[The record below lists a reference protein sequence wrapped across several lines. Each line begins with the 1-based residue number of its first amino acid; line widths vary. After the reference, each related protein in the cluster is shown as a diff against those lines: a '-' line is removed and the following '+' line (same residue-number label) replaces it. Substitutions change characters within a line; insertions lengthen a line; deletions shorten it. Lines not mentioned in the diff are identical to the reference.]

1 MALDRDHTPFAID
14 NACIS
19 GVALAIDATL
29 IHESVAAAAY
39 LRQQILDLAMAGSN
53 LSVAVHWSSTDSNT
67 ADTFR
72 FLCDR
77 LGAALDDAGARS
89 SRIGLLVDAV
99 SLAPL
104 TAWKIRNA
112 HLGTGP
118 LYLSMSQ
125 HLMQECHWEQLWQQR
140 LNTMMRPVYAS
151 FVSSQCRLLPGE
163 TANGIIPCT
172 NIQAPTGSAWVN
184 VPVDISSFADI
195 DGDLD
200 EEALERTIRAAVEA
214 GDETHSLARWPT
226 AQMRHDGWLNRRL
239 AINLTGIGTLV
250 QRRDA
255 DATRFNTLEEMCR
268 LVRRIRDVAL
278 TQSQRLA
285 SSKGNVPALEQ
296 GDPARLMPGGQ
307 SRDGWSRR
315 WQQEV
320 TSTAVR
326 HRNLLVISPWSIF
339 PPDAADLRY
348 ANLLPLLRY
357 ADTCS
362 FGPPPK
368 LAAWNLKDFKSFHQ
382 QAAAVLHQRGH
393 MHQIAVHA

>member
-1 MALDRDHTPFAID
+1 MAIDRDHTPFTID
-14 NACIS
+14 GAGIS
-19 GVALAIDATL
+19 GVALAVDATL
-29 IHESVAAAAY
+29 IHESIAAAAY
-39 LRQQILDLAMAGSN
+39 LRQQILDLAIAGSS
-53 LSVAVHWSSTDSNT
+53 LSVAVHWSCSDRSN

-72 FLCDR
+72 FLCDW

-89 SRIGLLVDAV
+89 CNIGMLVDAG

-104 TAWKIRNA
+104 TTWELRSAY
-112 HLGTGP
+112 LGSGP
-118 LYLSMSQ
+118 LHISTSQ
-125 HLMQECHWEQLWQQR
+125 QLVQECQWEQLWLQR
-140 LNTMMRPVYAS
+140 SNTMIRPVYVP
-151 FVSSQCRLLPGE
+151 FVSSQCRLLPVE
-163 TANGIIPCT
+163 TANGVIPGVD
-172 NIQAPTGSAWVN
+172 IQAPTGSAWVN

-200 EEALERTIRAAVEA
+200 EEALEAAIRGGVAA
-214 GDETHSLARWPT
+214 GDEAHSQAFWPT

-239 AINLTGIGTLV
+239 AITLSGIGTLV

-255 DATRFNTLEEMCR
+255 DPTRFRTLDEMCQ
-268 LVRRIRDVAL
+268 LIRRIRDFAL
-278 TQSQRLA
+278 TESQRLA

-320 TSTAVR
+320 AATAVR

-339 PPDAADLRY
+339 PRDAADLRY

-362 FGPPPK
+362 FGPPPE
-368 LAAWNLKDFKSFHQ
+368 LAAWNLKDFKGFHQ
-382 QAAAVLHQRGH
+382 QAAAVLQQRGV
-393 MHQIAVHA
+393 MQQIAVHA

>member
-1 MALDRDHTPFAID
+1 MTFDRDHTPFAGD
-14 NACIS
+14 GACIS
-19 GVALAIDATL
+19 GVALAVDATL
-29 IHESVAAAAY
+29 IQESVAAAAY

-53 LSVAVHWSSTDSNT
+53 LSVAVRCSSTDDSS
-67 ADTFR
+67 AETFR
-72 FLCDR
+72 FLCDQ

-89 SRIGLLVDAV
+89 CKIGLLVDTV

-104 TAWKIRNA
+104 TAWEIRNA

-118 LYLSMSQ
+118 LYVSTSQ
-125 HLMQECHWEQLWQQR
+125 PLIKECHWEQLWQQR
-140 LNTMMRPVYAS
+140 SNAMIRLVYAP

-163 TANGIIPCT
+163 TANGVIPCT
-172 NIQAPTGSAWVN
+172 DIQAPTGSAWVN
-184 VPVDISSFADI
+184 VPVDISSFADN

-200 EEALERTIRAAVEA
+200 EEALERTIRAGVEA

-239 AINLTGIGTLV
+239 AINLAGIGTLV

-255 DATRFNTLEEMCR
+255 DATRFQTLEEMCR
-268 LVRRIRDVAL
+268 LIRRIRDVAL
-278 TQSQRLA
+278 TQSQCLA

-320 TSTAVR
+320 SATAVR

-339 PPDAADLRY
+339 PPDVADLRY
-348 ANLLPLLRY
+348 ANLLPVLRY

-362 FGPPPK
+362 FGPPPE
-368 LAAWNLKDFKSFHQ
+368 LAGWNLKDFKSFHQ
-382 QAAAVLHQRGH
+382 QAAAVLYQRGRT
-393 MHQIAVHA
+393 HQIAVHA

>member
-1 MALDRDHTPFAID
+1 MPFDRDHTPFD
-14 NACIS
+14 DDGACIS
-19 GVALAIDATL
+19 GVALAVDANL
-29 IHESVAAAAY
+29 IHESIAAAAY
-39 LRQQILDLAMAGSN
+39 LRQQILDLAMEGSS
-53 LSVAVHWSSTDSNT
+53 LSVAVRWSSTDRCN

-72 FLCDR
+72 SLCDR
-77 LGAALDDAGARS
+77 LGAALDDVGARS
-89 SRIGLLVDAV
+89 CKIGLLVDAISV
-99 SLAPL
+99 APL
-104 TAWKIRNA
+104 TAWEIRNA

-118 LYLSMSQ
+118 LYVSSSQ
-125 HLMQECHWEQLWQQR
+125 QPMQERHWEQLWQQR
-140 LNTMMRPVYAS
+140 SNAMIRPVYVS
-151 FVSSQCRLLPGE
+151 FVSSQCRLLPAE
-163 TANGIIPCT
+163 TANGVIPCAD
-172 NIQAPTGSAWVN
+172 IQAPTGSAWVN

-200 EEALERTIRAAVEA
+200 EEALEQAIRAGVEA
-214 GDETHSLARWPT
+214 GDETHSLACWPT

-255 DATRFNTLEEMCR
+255 DPTRFHTLDEMCR
-268 LVRRIRDVAL
+268 LIRRIRDVAL

-320 TSTAVR
+320 TATAVR

-339 PPDAADLRY
+339 PADVADLRY

-362 FGPPPK
+362 VGPPPE
-368 LAAWNLKDFKSFHQ
+368 LTAWNLRDFKSFHQ
-382 QAAAVLHQRGH
+382 QAAAVLHQRGRIQ
-393 MHQIAVHA
+393 QIAVHA

>member
-1 MALDRDHTPFAID
+1 MAFDRDHTPFAVD
-14 NACIS
+14 GACIS
-19 GVALAIDATL
+19 GVALAVDATL
-29 IHESVAAAAY
+29 IHESIAAAAY

-53 LSVAVHWSSTDSNT
+53 LSVAVRWSDTGTGS

-89 SRIGLLVDAV
+89 CRIGLLVDAI

-118 LYLSMSQ
+118 LYVGTSQ
-125 HLMQECHWEQLWQQR
+125 QLMQECHWEQLWQQR
-140 LNTMMRPVYAS
+140 SNTMIRPVYVS
-151 FVSSQCRLLPGE
+151 FVSSQCRLLPVE
-163 TANGIIPCT
+163 AANGVMPCT
-172 NIQAPTGSAWVN
+172 DIQAPTGSAWVN

-200 EEALERTIRAAVEA
+200 EEALELTIRAGVEA

-255 DATRFNTLEEMCR
+255 DPTRFQTLDEMCR
-268 LVRRIRDVAL
+268 LIRPHQGRRADTVAAPRE
-278 TQSQRLA
+278 QQRQCA
-285 SSKGNVPALEQ
+285 G
-296 GDPARLMPGGQ
+296 PGAG
-307 SRDGWSRR
+307 RPR
-315 WQQEV
+315 
-320 TSTAVR
+320 A
-326 HRNLLVISPWSIF
+326 
-339 PPDAADLRY
+339 PDARRSIARRLVT
-348 ANLLPLLRY
+348 A
-357 ADTCS
+357 
-362 FGPPPK
+362 
-368 LAAWNLKDFKSFHQ
+368 LAAGSNGDSRSASQPAGDLSVVDIST
-382 QAAAVLHQRGH
+382 R
-393 MHQIAVHA
+393 

>member
-1 MALDRDHTPFAID
+1 MAFDRDHTPFTID
-14 NACIS
+14 GTCIS
-19 GVALAIDATL
+19 GVALAVDATL
-29 IHESVAAAAY
+29 IHDSTAAAAY
-39 LRQQILDLAMAGSN
+39 LRQQILDLAMTGSS
-53 LSVAVHWSSTDSNT
+53 LSVAVRWSCSTRGN

-72 FLCDR
+72 FLCDW
-77 LGAALDDAGARS
+77 LGEALDDAGARS
-89 SRIGLLVDAV
+89 CNIGLLVDAM

-104 TAWKIRNA
+104 TAWEIRDA

-118 LYLSMSQ
+118 LHVSTSQ
-125 HLMQECHWEQLWQQR
+125 QLLQEHLWEQLWQQR
-140 LNTMMRPVYAS
+140 SNAMIRPAYVP
-151 FVSSQCRLLPGE
+151 FVSSQCRLLPVE
-163 TANGIIPCT
+163 TANGVIPCMD
-172 NIQAPTGSAWVN
+172 IQAPTGSAWVN

-200 EEALERTIRAAVEA
+200 EEALEAAIRAGVEI
-214 GDETHSLARWPT
+214 GDETHSHTRWPT

-239 AINLTGIGTLV
+239 AINLSGIGTLV

-255 DATRFNTLEEMCR
+255 DPTRFRTLDEMCR
-268 LVRRIRDVAL
+268 LIRRIRDIAL
-278 TQSQRLA
+278 TQSRRLA

-320 TSTAVR
+320 AATAVR
-326 HRNLLVISPWSIF
+326 HRNLLVISPWSLF
-339 PPDAADLRY
+339 PPDTADLRY

-362 FGPPPK
+362 FGPPPDI
-368 LAAWNLKDFKSFHQ
+368 AAWNLKNFKSFHQ
-382 QAAAVLHQRGH
+382 QAAAVLQQRGH

>member
-1 MALDRDHTPFAID
+1 MAFDHDHTPFAID
-14 NACIS
+14 GACIS
-19 GVALAIDATL
+19 DVALAVDATL
-29 IHESVAAAAY
+29 IHESTAAAAY

-53 LSVAVHWSSTDSNT
+53 LSVAVRWSGNDRSS

-89 SRIGLLVDAV
+89 CKIGLLVDAI

-104 TAWKIRNA
+104 TAWNIRNA

-118 LYLSMSQ
+118 LYVSTSQ
-125 HLMQECHWEQLWQQR
+125 QLMQECHWEQLWQQR
-140 LNTMMRPVYAS
+140 SNAMIRPVYVS
-151 FVSSQCRLLPGE
+151 FVSSQCRLLPVE
-163 TANGIIPCT
+163 AANGVIPCT
-172 NIQAPTGSAWVN
+172 DIQAPTGSAWVN
-184 VPVDISSFADI
+184 VPVDISSYADI

-200 EEALERTIRAAVEA
+200 EEALELTIRAGVEA

-255 DATRFNTLEEMCR
+255 DPTRFHTLDEMCR
-268 LVRRIRDVAL
+268 LISRIRDVAL

-296 GDPARLMPGGQ
+296 GDPTRLMPGGQ

-320 TSTAVR
+320 TATAVR

-339 PPDAADLRY
+339 PPDDADLRF

-362 FGPPPK
+362 FGPPPE
-368 LAAWNLKDFKSFHQ
+368 LTAWNLKDFKNFHQ
-382 QAAAVLHQRGH
+382 QAAAVLHQRGR
-393 MHQIAVHA
+393 MQQIAVHA